1 MIITPA
7 GVWKSSDLDNDG
19 QWEDADNNRGSCANV
34 SYTRYT
40 QYNVV
45 LNPILSYSQYKAPIV
60 IFTDYVAF
68 TKVATDDEFLFD
80 IPELDTRKFDN
91 H

>member
-7 GVWKSSDLDNDG
+7 GVWKPSNLDNDG

-34 SYTRYT
+34 SYTSYT
-40 QYNVV
+40 QSNDV
-45 LNPILSYSQYKAPIV
+45 LNPILSYSQYKAPFV